1 MPTFSNRTMHQ
12 LNRKACL
19 RSWGI
24 CPYFPDEYRELPMI
38 LTCPACSTRYTVD
51 EAQFQPSGRTVRCA
65 KCSHSWHQPAPEPE
79 PAPAPEPQPEPAA
92 EMAAPIP
99 DPETVEAVAAPFA
112 PTSGTRAFAP
122 AAQIPETPRG
132 RALQAMAVAAGWL
145 GLIAV
150 VLTIGYSAVRYRQ
163 DIAAIWPQTA
173 SVYSG
178 IGLRVNAGGIDF
190 RNVAYK
196 RENED
201 GQPVLVVT
209 GQIVNLA
216 SRELPIP
223 QTVRVTLN
231 DADNRE
237 LYHWSF
243 KPSDPTLKAGGVLPF
258 RTRLSSPPVAAR
270 FAVVSF
276 AKD

>member
-1 MPTFSNRTMHQ
+1 
-12 LNRKACL
+12 
-19 RSWGI
+19 
-24 CPYFPDEYRELPMI
+24 MI
-38 LTCPACSTRYTVD
+38 LTCPSCSTCYTVD

-79 PAPAPEPQPEPAA
+79 PAPAPEPEPAT
-92 EMAAPIP
+92 EAAPAAIP
-99 DPETVEAVAAPFA
+99 TPAEESAAFAAAAPS
-112 PTSGTRAFAP
+112 TNSGTRAFAP
-122 AAQIPETPRG
+122 AAQVPQTPSG
-132 RALQAMAVAAGWL
+132 RALQAVAVAAGWL
-145 GLIAV
+145 GLVLV
-150 VLTIGYSAVRYRQ
+150 VLLIGYSGVRYRQ

-201 GQPVLVVT
+201 GQSVLVVT
-209 GQIVNLA
+209 GEIVNLA

-223 QTVRVTLN
+223 QTIRITLT

-237 LYHWSF
+237 IYHWPI
-243 KPSDPTLKAGGVLPF
+243 KPSAPTLKAGGVLPF

>member
-1 MPTFSNRTMHQ
+1 
-12 LNRKACL
+12 
-19 RSWGI
+19 
-24 CPYFPDEYRELPMI
+24 MI
-38 LTCPACSTRYTVD
+38 LTCPSCTTRYTVD
-51 EAQFQPSGRTVRCA
+51 EAQFPAAGRTVRCA
-65 KCSHSWHQPAPEPE
+65 KCGHSWHQAGPEPE
-79 PAPAPEPQPEPAA
+79 PAPAPEPEPVAEEAPAA
-92 EMAAPIP
+92 IP
-99 DPETVEAVAAPFA
+99 VEETAPFTA
-112 PTSGTRAFAP
+112 PSTGTRAFAP
-122 AAQIPETPRG
+122 AAQVPQTPRG
-132 RALQAMAVAAGWL
+132 RALQAVAVTAGWL
-145 GLIAV
+145 GLVVV
-150 VLTIGYSAVRYRQ
+150 VLLIGYSGVRYRQ

-209 GQIVNLA
+209 GEIVNLA

-223 QTVRVTLN
+223 QTIRITLT

-237 LYHWSF
+237 IYHWPI
-243 KPSDPTLKAGGVLPF
+243 KPSAPTLKAGGVLPF

>member
-1 MPTFSNRTMHQ
+1 
-12 LNRKACL
+12 
-19 RSWGI
+19 
-24 CPYFPDEYRELPMI
+24 MI
-38 LTCPACSTRYTVD
+38 LTCPSCSTRYTVD

-79 PAPAPEPQPEPAA
+79 PAPAPEPQPEE

-99 DPETVEAVAAPFA
+99 ITEPAEDFA
-112 PTSGTRAFAP
+112 PTPASGMRAFAP
-122 AAQIPETPRG
+122 AAQVPQTPRG
-132 RALQAMAVAAGWL
+132 RALQAVAVAAGWL
-145 GLIAV
+145 GLVVV
-150 VLTIGYSAVRYRQ
+150 VLLIGFSAVRYRQ

-201 GQPVLVVT
+201 GQLVLVVT
-209 GQIVNLA
+209 GEIVNLA

-223 QTVRVTLN
+223 QTVRVTLK

-237 LYHWSF
+237 LYSWPI
-243 KPSDPTLKAGGVLPF
+243 KPGAVTLKPGGVLNF
-258 RTRLSSPPVAAR
+258 RARVSSPPVAAR